1 MLQLIDI
8 VNHASQRLNEGQTG
22 PVFYPKSELVAAA
35 NEAERFFV
43 LLTLCLETTAPWNVP
58 ALTTFFHMLAIFPD
72 WICPLY
78 VSTAEGAKI
87 RPSRLDDLSA
97 LNLGWLNSPGP
108 VARYC
113 SVGADLVAVYQ
124 QPATIGTT
132 LNVKYARSP
141 KPLVNDTDI
150 PEIRPQFHPNLVD
163 YTIYRVRQVEGG
175 LEFEKSLAYLNHFLD
190 AAQSEGD
197 YVRARALSGRYD
209 TRPYELEGYSRSKL
223 LGLRR
228 DLVPNRKAA

>member
-22 PVFYPKSELVAAA
+22 PVFYPKAELIAAA
-35 NEAERFFV
+35 NEAERVFV
-43 LLTLCLETTAPWNVP
+43 LLTLCLEITAPWNVP
-58 ALTTFFHMLAIFPD
+58 AVTTFSHMLATFPD

-78 VSTAEGAKI
+78 VSTADGAKI
-87 RPSRLDDLSA
+87 RPSRLDDLTA
-97 LNLGWLNSPGP
+97 LNLGWLNSPGT
-108 VARYC
+108 VSRYC
-113 SVGADLVAVYQ
+113 SVGVDLVAVYQ
-124 QPATIGTT
+124 QPAVIGTV

-141 KPLVNDTDI
+141 KPLINDTDI

-163 YTIYRVRQVEGG
+163 YTIYRCRQVEGG
-175 LEFEKSLAYLNHFLD
+175 SEFEKTFPYLTRFLD

-197 YVRARALSGRYD
+197 YVRARAIAGRYD
-209 TRPYELEGYSRSKL
+209 KMPFELEKFNRSKL
-223 LGLRR
+223 LGLRK